1 MTSLEG
7 SYSSVGGGWVVRKP
21 VGIPPSFFVPKSGLG
36 KFLGPG
42 TNADLGEPWYFL
54 GGSFAKIS
62 RWTEMDVDVPSVL
75 GPRCLEVRICIE
87 IPVE

>member
-1 MTSLEG
+1 MSLEARKLG
-7 SYSSVGGGWVVRKP
+7 SMGGWVEYQA
-21 VGIPPSFFVPKSGLG
+21 VGIPPFFFVPKSGLG

-62 RWTEMDVDVPSVL
+62 RWTEMEVD
-75 GPRCLEVRICIE
+75 
-87 IPVE
+87 